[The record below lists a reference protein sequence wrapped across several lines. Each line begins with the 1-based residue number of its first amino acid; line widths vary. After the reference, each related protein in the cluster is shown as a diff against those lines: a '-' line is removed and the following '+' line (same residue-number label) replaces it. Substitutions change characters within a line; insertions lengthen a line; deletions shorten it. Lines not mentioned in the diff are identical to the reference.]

1 MSQFGQAFSCWIS
14 ETDLPE
20 IENDL
25 LEIEKDLLEIETA
38 LPEIEFALLEIEIR
52 NRTQS
57 VFPAGWSRFVAG
69 KLRIPFLSVGLD

>member
-25 LEIEKDLLEIETA
+25 LEIETA
-38 LPEIEFALLEIEIR
+38 LPEIALALLEIEIR

-57 VFPAGWSRFVAG
+57 VFPAGWSRFVPG
-69 KLRIPFLSVGLD
+69 QPQIPFLSVGLD